1 MHTSKYA
8 GYHING
14 NRDYIT
20 DGEESHK
27 APSDRTVSEYIVA
40 NEHTTMVKPTRKNP
54 TDKYDREEDR
64 RSRSAHNTR
73 DSVLS
78 GSSKHSL
85 HPLRKSASHGSICD
99 NGSDIYV
106 TSAAY
111 RATSDISRVSRR
123 SLAPSSR
130 LDHRAPSHYSYGS
143 GRSGTSTV
151 KTRTSRKGGIIV
163 ETMSTPNPFC
173 PNTKGVCCLMLLL
186 NLGLILVTLGF
197 VIVIQFFQPLV
208 VWILGIVFLVFGF
221 LTLIGSL
228 VYCVHVFKNARHP
241 HDINPED
248 LYWTH
253 YWQGRVGSTAPE
265 VYYKAED
272 KYQDDGY
279 SDRYSK
285 YSGKYYDRQNQ
296 RY

>member
-1 MHTSKYA
+1 MAHTSRYL
-8 GYHING
+8 GYHG
-14 NRDYIT
+14 NSSREYLT
-20 DGEESHK
+20 DGEESHR
-27 APSDRTVSEYIVA
+27 APSDRTLSEYIVSTDHA
-40 NEHTTMVKPTRKNP
+40 TMVKAMRKNP
-54 TDKYDREEDR
+54 EKYEKEEER
-64 RSRSAHNTR
+64 RSRSTHNSR
-73 DSVLS
+73 GSVLS
-78 GSSKHSL
+78 GSSRHGL
-85 HPLRKSASHGSICD
+85 HPLSKSASHGSICD

-111 RATSDISRVSRR
+111 RATSDISRVSHH

-130 LDHRAPSHYSYGS
+130 LGHRAPSHYSCDS
-143 GRSGTSTV
+143 ARSGLSTV
-151 KTRTSRKGGIIV
+151 KTHTSRKNGIIV

-173 PNTKGVCCLMLLL
+173 PNTKGICCLMLLL

-228 VYCVHVFKNARHP
+228 VYCVHVFRNAKHP

-248 LYWTH
+248 LYWTR
-253 YWQGRVGSTAPE
+253 YWQGHVGSAPE

-279 SDRYSK
+279 SDRLSK
-285 YSGKYYDRQNQ
+285 YSGKYYDRQ

>member
-1 MHTSKYA
+1 MTHTSRYLA
-8 GYHING
+8 YQG
-14 NRDYIT
+14 NVNREYLT
-20 DGEESHK
+20 DGEESHR
-27 APSDRTVSEYIVA
+27 APSDRMVPEYIVSA
-40 NEHTTMVKPTRKNP
+40 DRTTMVKGMKKNHP
-54 TDKYDREEDR
+54 EKYEKEDER
-64 RSRSAHNTR
+64 RSRSLHNSR
-73 DSVLS
+73 GSVLS
-78 GSSKHSL
+78 GSSRHSL
-85 HPLRKSASHGSICD
+85 HPLSKSASHGSICD

-111 RATSDISRVSRR
+111 RATSDISRVSHH

-130 LDHRAPSHYSYGS
+130 LGHRAPSHYSCGS
-143 GRSGTSTV
+143 ARSV
-151 KTRTSRKGGIIV
+151 KTQTSRKDGIVI

-197 VIVIQFFQPLV
+197 VIVIQFFQPLI

-228 VYCVHVFKNARHP
+228 IYCVHVFRNAKHP

-248 LYWTH
+248 LYWTR
-253 YWQGRVGSTAPE
+253 YWQGHVGSAPE

-279 SDRYSK
+279 SDRLSK
-285 YSGKYYDRQNQ
+285 YSSKYYDRQ